1 LLIAG
6 VQVPVILLVEELGK
20 VKESPEQY
28 GPCVSKVGKT
38 DVTIEM
44 VTWSLT
50 EGQGPFVV
58 KVSVTDPE
66 VIEGV

>member
-20 VKESPEQY
+20 VKDSPEQY

-44 VTWSLT
+44 VT
-50 EGQGPFVV
+50 
-58 KVSVTDPE
+58 
-66 VIEGV
+66 